1 MTANLNLVRSTGFIL
16 VGLAGLVLAGLI
28 LPPKAMTILAE
39 FCAVLAMALVWNVL
53 AGFSGLFLMG
63 FQVFIGVG
71 GYTLFFVANQMGIV
85 PFYVLPLA
93 ALASGLLAVVIAPV
107 LFRLSGA
114 QLAIGSWVIAEIV
127 RLIVYHTDALGAGG
141 GISLIVMRTVARP
154 DRLPFTFGAAVVI
167 LAITLATIVFVMNS
181 KYGLAL
187 RAMRDNETAA
197 EALGVDVF
205 WTRLAVLAIGGGLAG
220 AAGAVYYTLAL
231 NISPA
236 SGFSINWTA
245 TILFI
250 VILGGIGTL
259 EGPILGALIYFLL
272 REWTIQAGTAYF
284 IAIGLLAILV
294 TIFLPGGLWG
304 LVRKF
309 VPIDLLPI
317 RRRAPAA

>member
-1 MTANLNLVRSTGFIL
+1 MTANMNVLRSFGFL
-16 VGLAGLVLAGLI
+16 AVALAGLVLAALF
-28 LPPKAMTILAE
+28 LPPKAMTILTE
-39 FCAVLAMALVWNVL
+39 FCAVLAMALIWNVL
-53 AGFSGLFLMG
+53 AGFAGLFLMG

-71 GYTLFFVANQMGIV
+71 GYALFFIANQMGIV

-93 ALASGLLAVVIAPV
+93 ALGSGLLAALIAPA

-127 RLIVYHTDALGAGG
+127 RLVVYHTDALGGGG
-141 GISLIVMRTVARP
+141 GISLIAMRLVARP
-154 DRLPFTFGAAVVI
+154 DRMPLTFGAAVLV
-167 LAITLATIVFVMNS
+167 LAITLAIIVLVMNS

-187 RAMRDNETAA
+187 RSMRDNETAA
-197 EALGVDVF
+197 EALGVNVF
-205 WTRLAVLAIGGGLAG
+205 WTRLAVLLIGGGLAG
-220 AAGAVYYTLAL
+220 AAGAVYYLLAL
-231 NISPA
+231 NVSPS

-259 EGPILGALIYFLL
+259 EGPILGALIYFVL
-272 REWTIQAGTAYF
+272 REWTLQAGTGFF

-304 LVRKF
+304 LVRKVLPF
-309 VPIDLLPI
+309 DLLPI
-317 RRRAPAA
+317 RKRMPAA